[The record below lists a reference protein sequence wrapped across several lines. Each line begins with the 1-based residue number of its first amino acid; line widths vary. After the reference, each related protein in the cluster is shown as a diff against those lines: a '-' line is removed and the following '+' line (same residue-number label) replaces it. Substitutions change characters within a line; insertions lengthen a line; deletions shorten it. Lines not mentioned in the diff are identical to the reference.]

1 MTTASLTLKNNS
13 LNMSNEFRTRYL
25 DDPINYKIY
34 SREHE
39 EIGEKPERFR
49 NKKRQIKEVDSF
61 GNYRIPADN
70 LRKHVDPTEEYSKR
84 LEAELRKKNEL
95 LNNFLLSNWMNH
107 LLLQLLQLQYYIL
120 QHFLLYYN

>member
-84 LEAELRKKNEL
+84 LEAELRKYMR
-95 LNNFLLSNWMNH
+95 FLPASKKFQEKKKKSYSVN
-107 LLLQLLQLQYYIL
+107 LQPMLP
-120 QHFLLYYN
+120 